1 VSDVTQSNPA
11 HPGTRN
17 LNVFPLLGLDLLLMD
32 HRGESLWKFFSYAK
46 QKKILKT
53 RPQRVSE
60 RVSAIKI
67 HVSFKVYS
75 LSVDSPYVFIILEIY
90 NPNVDISTFKQ
101 VVLSCGD
108 QTRLQ
113 SFIIIISI
121 DNSTTQNKIKFS
133 L

>member
-1 VSDVTQSNPA
+1 
-11 HPGTRN
+11 
-17 LNVFPLLGLDLLLMD
+17 M
-32 HRGESLWKFFSYAK
+32 
-46 QKKILKT
+46 
-53 RPQRVSE
+53 
-60 RVSAIKI
+60 SAIKI